1 MPVQPPAQRVV
12 DLQLDIP
19 MPSLEPPP
27 VQKASLTEEGE
38 EVIRRRVAIL
48 AGELSRMWT
57 KSPERLVAVIDRAS
71 RQSKSSPPVTLLLAI
86 AHAETNGMILDVSEA
101 GAVGLAQATP
111 VAYLQEKF
119 KGKLFVTGDYLVGAR
134 AYITKKPL
142 GDAFKIAHI
151 ALESRPGALKRAKKL
166 LRAAKTL
173 RREGLDELDHL
184 RPFARPRFFDSLADA
199 DKRNK
204 AVLAELHVLLEADDR
219 PGLRKFHERVHAE
232 YVDLRQEQLRTW
244 KRYQKELIAERDELL
259 IERFGVRAKYLPEE
273 RVYEASEFL
282 ASRLDERFSARSM
295 AKFLVKHLETKAVE
309 ARRLTHVES
318 RVEAMTAAL
327 YNGGSHNVKRMLAGL
342 IASLPETEKYMKKV
356 PATRR
361 RLDATV
367 ARVETGG
374 PLGRGMI
381 RTLR

>member
-1 MPVQPPAQRVV
+1 MPVQPPAQRAIT
-12 DLQLDIP
+12 LQLDIA
-19 MPSLEPPP
+19 MPSLEPQP
-27 VQKASLTEEGE
+27 AREATLSEEGE
-38 EVIRRRVAIL
+38 EEIRRRVAVL

-57 KSPERLVAVIDRAS
+57 KSPERLVSVIERAS
-71 RQSKSSPPVTLLLAI
+71 RQSKTSPPVTLLLAI

-111 VAYLQEKF
+111 VAYLQEDF
-119 KGKLFVTGDYLVGAR
+119 KGKLFVTGDYLIGAR

-142 GDAFKIAHI
+142 GDAYKIASV
-151 ALESRPGALKRAKKL
+151 ALDSGAGGMKRAKKL

-173 RREGLDELDHL
+173 RREGLNELEYL
-184 RPFARPRFFDSLADA
+184 RPYARARFFDSLTVA

-204 AVLAELHVLLEADDR
+204 AVLNELQNLLESNDR
-219 PGLRKFHERVHAE
+219 PGLRRFRERVHAH
-232 YVDLRQEQLRTW
+232 YTDLRQEQLRTW
-244 KRYQKELIAERDELL
+244 KRYQKQLIAERDELL
-259 IERFGVRAKYLPEE
+259 TDRFGARAKYLPEGL
-273 RVYEASEFL
+273 VYEASEFL
-282 ASRLDERFSARSM
+282 AERLDERFSARLM
-295 AKFLVKHLETKAVE
+295 AAFLVKHLETKAVE
-309 ARRLTHVES
+309 ARRLTRIES

-342 IASLPETEKYMKKV
+342 IASLPETEKYMKKI

-374 PLGRGMI
+374 PLTRGML